1 MLAGR
6 PVVQSLK
13 PEASPPTAGLER
25 EGLRC
30 SEQDITINIF
40 LLSSWSQT
48 EEDVQFANRLAEQ
61 TAGRVFFV
69 GGSDLDRFVVW
80 DYLRRRRQI
89 IG

>member
-1 MLAGR
+1 MLY
-6 PVVQSLK
+6 
-13 PEASPPTAGLER
+13 PPDPRTELHTLR

-30 SEQDITINIF
+30 GEQDITINVF

-48 EEDVQFANRLAEQ
+48 EEDVQFANRLAEH